1 EMQGGFA
8 AALFRK
14 RNYLSVI
21 HFDPIHNLVDVRTS
35 HESENCRQ
43 TVRGPPRT
51 KCNTSEINATTSRMW
66 ISAPVTCRTPQP
78 RIHAK
83 SRMTNKIV
91 KILMIWP
98 PSGIFGLLAPGDVRY
113 DGPWK

>member
-1 EMQGGFA
+1 MRGGFA
-8 AALFRK
+8 GAPFLASATACQF
-14 RNYLSVI
+14 
-21 HFDPIHNLVDVRTS
+21 HFDPIHNLVHVRTS
-35 HESENCRQ
+35 HETENCRQ